1 MTPPTPIDLG
11 AATALHRAGL
21 VGEAEALYRSILDAQ
36 PDNAKA
42 AELLAVLVY
51 QRGAEEEAVALF
63 HRAIAADPDC
73 TAADTP
79 LGRVFHARGDFAT
92 AVICHRRAVR
102 LRPND
107 ADAHADLGRALHR
120 QHEFAQ
126 ATISYRRAVALRPQ
140 WAEVYSN
147 LADALRLHGRLEEAQ
162 AAGERALALNP
173 GLAEA
178 HNNLANALREQGKP
192 AAAAARYERAL
203 ALRPDWPEAHNNLAN
218 ALNEQGRSA
227 EAVEH
232 YERALA
238 LNPDLPEVY
247 NNLGNALAQHGRADA
262 AIAAFDRALALKP
275 DYPQAL
281 VQRAHLKAELCDWHD
296 AEAEGARVLEIMRQF
311 PGVVSPW
318 TLQGQPSTPSD
329 QLLCAQQWSRRLA
342 ATSGPVFGQHPRA
355 SASSGKIRLGY
366 LSADFRDHPVGY
378 AVAETIE
385 RHDRSR
391 FEVIGYSHG
400 PDDGSE
406 LRRRFEAGFDRF
418 LDLRAL
424 GDREAAA
431 QIHSDRI
438 DILIDLTGYT
448 SQARPRILAVRPAP
462 IQVNCLGFLGTMGAD
477 FIDYIIVDRFIAPA
491 SQQPF
496 YSEKLVHLA
505 GCWWPAEIEWEVAQ
519 QTRSR
524 SAYGLP
530 QDGFVFCCFN
540 TSYKITPPMFDIW
553 ARLLRAVPG
562 SVLWLAGA
570 GEAVTENLRREAR
583 LRGLGPDRLVFAA
596 RDPMADYLGR
606 HRHADLFLDTRPYNA
621 TGTAYHALLAG
632 LPVLTCAG
640 ETFAG
645 RTAGTM
651 LLAAGLPELVTAS
664 LADYERVALQLA
676 GAPDL
681 LAEIRQRL
689 ARSRTTSPLF
699 DPERYV
705 RDSEG
710 AFVRMWEIWCA
721 GDPPTPFSL
730 PAFDPE
736 TPAALS
742 VCA

>member
-1 MTPPTPIDLG
+1 MTPAPIDLG
-11 AATALHRAGL
+11 TATALHRAGL
-21 VGEAEALYRSILDAQ
+21 VGEAEAAYRRILDTQ
-36 PDNAKA
+36 PNNAKA
-42 AELLAVLVY
+42 AELLAVLVS

-63 HRAIAADPDC
+63 RRAIAADPDC

-79 LGRVFHARGDFAT
+79 LGRVFYGRGDFEI

-107 ADAHADLGRALHR
+107 ADAHADLGRTLHR
-120 QHEFAQ
+120 QSEFAP
-126 ATISYRRAVALRPQ
+126 ATASYRRAVALRPE

-147 LADALRLHGRLEEAQ
+147 LADVLRLHGRLEEAQ

-173 GLAEA
+173 DLAEA

-192 AAAAARYERAL
+192 VAAAASYERAL
-203 ALRPDWPEAHNNLAN
+203 ALRRDWPEAHNNIAN
-218 ALNEQGRSA
+218 ALKEQGRIA

-232 YERALA
+232 YQQALA
-238 LNPDLPEVY
+238 LSPDIPEVHC
-247 NNLGNALAQHGRADA
+247 NLGNALAESGRAEA
-262 AIAAFDRALALKP
+262 AIAAFARALALKP
-275 DYPQAL
+275 DYPLAL
-281 VQRAHLKAELCDWHD
+281 VQRAHLKAELCDWRD
-296 AEAEGARVLEIMRQF
+296 AEAEGAQVPEIMRRS

-318 TLQGQPSTPSD
+318 NLQGQPSTSSD

-342 ATSGPVFGQHPRA
+342 ATVGPVFGHHHRA
-355 SASSGKIRLGY
+355 HASPSKIRLGY

-385 RHDRSR
+385 RHDRTR
-391 FEVIGYSHG
+391 FEVIGYSYG

-418 LDLRAL
+418 VDLRAL
-424 GDREAAA
+424 GDSDAATR
-431 QIHSDRI
+431 IRSDRI

-448 SQARPRILAVRPAP
+448 SQARSRIPAARPAP

-505 GCWWPAEIEWEVAQ
+505 GCWWPAEIEWEVAH

-524 SAYGLP
+524 GAYGLP
-530 QDGFVFCCFN
+530 QDGFVYCCFN
-540 TSYKITPPMFDIW
+540 TSFKITPPMFEIW

-570 GEAVTENLRREAR
+570 AEAVMKNLRREAR
-583 LRGLGPDRLVFAA
+583 QRGLAPERLVFAA

-606 HRHADLFLDTRPYNA
+606 HRHADLFLDTLPYNA

-651 LLAAGLPELVTAS
+651 LLAAGLPELVTSS

-676 GAPDL
+676 CAPDL
-681 LAEIRQRL
+681 LAEIRQKL
-689 ARSRTTSPLF
+689 ARSHTTSPLF

-705 RDSEG
+705 RDSEI
-710 AFVRMWEIWCA
+710 AFIRMWEIWCA
-721 GDPPTPFSL
+721 GEPPRPFSL

-736 TPAALS
+736 TAAALS
-742 VCA
+742 VSA